1 MSDFEN
7 FGDFDDEE
15 TVVEETPEPPVEEI
29 PQPEVAASEPA
40 PDVELQF
47 DPDYEAD
54 EDEITVSV
62 AGAGPLSI
70 KTDGTPFTVSAE
82 EAALLVQSPAV
93 KEVN

>member
-7 FGDFDDEE
+7 FGGFDDEE
-15 TVVEETPEPPVEEI
+15 TVVEETPEPPVETPE
-29 PQPEVAASEPA
+29 PEVAASEPA

-47 DPDYEAD
+47 DEDYAAD
-54 EDEITVSV
+54 ADEITVSV
-62 AGAGPLSI
+62 AGAGPLTV